1 MAPPKRTGHAVPRN
15 TAAKGT
21 SHPERPDSKIS
32 YGAELIWD
40 QSLILGEDLLQ
51 PHAEKSRR
59 VPTGAFKGLDRY
71 DELKPGDLLVHRD
84 YGIARFG
91 GLLRMETG
99 STANDFL
106 LLYYSGDDRLYVP
119 CRIARLRRPDDPAT
133 AALLPRP

>member
-1 MAPPKRTGHAVPRN
+1 MLRYSGEQHGLFALVAPFRA
-15 TAAKGT
+15 
-21 SHPERPDSKIS
+21 
-32 YGAELIWD
+32 GAELIWE

-106 LLYYSGDDRLYVP
+106 LLHYSGDDRLYVP
-119 CRIARLRRPDDPAT
+119 VIAFPHPTL
-133 AALLPRP
+133 